1 MVSFKR
7 IHYTRL
13 CYKPCCVTTTDEHEN
28 ACPRTCCA
36 QFLIVSRNV
45 NQLLRIFRIAIS
57 IYSRAIHVSFF
68 FFFFFP
74 FSLFRDERFDSKFC
88 HPEGNEGREEGRK
101 EGSLNASH
109 TRVDDAL
116 RYVTGRKEMDEYP
129 LDASDPNGIS
139 FVLCF
144 RDNVF
149 ETQFSRQ
156 IALKIYRPRRDRKR
170 LKKATR

>member
-1 MVSFKR
+1 M
-7 IHYTRL
+7 L
-13 CYKPCCVTTTDEHEN
+13 CYYTDEHEN

-68 FFFFFP
+68 FFFLSFFP
-74 FSLFRDERFDSKFC
+74 FPRRALRFEILPSRRRRK
-88 HPEGNEGREEGRK
+88 EGRK
-101 EGSLNASH
+101 KGSLNASH
-109 TRVDDAL
+109 TRIDDAL